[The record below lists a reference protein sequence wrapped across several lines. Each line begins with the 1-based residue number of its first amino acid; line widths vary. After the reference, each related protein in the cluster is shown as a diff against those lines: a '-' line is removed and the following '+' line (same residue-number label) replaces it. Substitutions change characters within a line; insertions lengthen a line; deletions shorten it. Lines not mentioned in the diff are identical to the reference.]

1 MKLLFDLSQSPVC
14 EILWKWTVL
23 LALGWTAHGLLRSRD
38 ARWRLILWRGVFCFW
53 LALPLI
59 QFLPLPVFQIPVHDF
74 AGIGP
79 ATPRMAAP
87 SLAGGAIPPATARTV
102 ASGVVEAAKD
112 GAAVDGVH
120 RPAGSLFSTISLN
133 GMLITIWAT
142 GALWGALRLVR
153 FMIQL
158 STLKRA
164 AIPAAPAIQGL
175 AGEILQQLRI
185 RRFVRVLVSDSAVSP
200 FVFGVTHPA
209 IMLPGKLAQSLSSE
223 EMAALLG
230 HEIAHLR
237 RYDLLWCAGWRW
249 LKALFWFHP
258 LVWKVPEAHSLAC
271 EEEADRVASSQ
282 MENRASYARI
292 LAQITLRVLAIPEVE
307 TQLAF
312 NGTAQ
317 ITERLRRLGKESGT
331 WKQKH
336 SLAAFGLV
344 FAMVLV
350 SAGCNV
356 SREQNKSS
364 AQEVEQLNAKVAAL
378 EKRISEMENSLPPA
392 ERQRAY
398 RKKFDQRGELDR
410 KKYTEKQLMEAEKIY
425 EAADRNLGSPE
436 CIETMKQMLQKF
448 PDANRTGCLLLSLAQ
463 STNGS
468 ESEKYFKDCIQ
479 RFNDCYYGDG
489 VQVGAFA
496 RFCLA
501 NYYNA
506 TNEDKKAEALYKEI
520 KDNYSDA
527 IDHNGQLLINIIPT
541 KSQAEQQARQR
552 AYQERFDQRR
562 ELDRK
567 KYTEEQ
573 LAEAE
578 KLYLATNSK
587 RGSPEYIESLKQ
599 MLEKFPDLNRS
610 GCALLYLAQGT
621 TGVESEKY
629 LKDCIQKYNDC
640 YYADGVQVGA
650 YARFWLADYYSK
662 TGENEKAEA
671 LYKEIKDNYSDAIDH
686 NGQFLINLIK

>member
-59 QFLPLPVFQIPVHDF
+59 QFLPLPLFQIPVHDF

-164 AIPAAPAIQGL
+164 AIPAAPAIQVL
-175 AGEILQQLRI
+175 AGEILQRLRI

-249 LKALFWFHP
+249 MKALFWFHP

-344 FAMVLV
+344 LAIVLV

-356 SREQNKSS
+356 TGEKDTPEVKQLK
-364 AQEVEQLNAKVAAL
+364 AQVAAL
-378 EKRISEMENSLPPA
+378 EKRMSEMEKSLLPA
-392 ERQRAY
+392 
-398 RKKFDQRGELDR
+398 K
-410 KKYTEKQLMEAEKIY
+410 TQL
-425 EAADRNLGSPE
+425 
-436 CIETMKQMLQKF
+436 
-448 PDANRTGCLLLSLAQ
+448 
-463 STNGS
+463 
-468 ESEKYFKDCIQ
+468 
-479 RFNDCYYGDG
+479 
-489 VQVGAFA
+489 
-496 RFCLA
+496 
-501 NYYNA
+501 
-506 TNEDKKAEALYKEI
+506 
-520 KDNYSDA
+520 
-527 IDHNGQLLINIIPT
+527 
-541 KSQAEQQARQR
+541 EQQARQR
-552 AYQERFDQRR
+552 AYRERFDRRR

-567 KYTEEQ
+567 KYTDEQ
-573 LAEAE
+573 LTEAE
-578 KLYLATNSK
+578 KIYQAGDSK
-587 RGSPEYIESLKQ
+587 WGSPECIEILKQ
-599 MLEKFPDLNRS
+599 MLEKYPDINRS
-610 GCALLYLAQGT
+610 GCALLDIAVNT
-621 TGVESEKY
+621 TGPESEKY
-629 LKDCIQKYNDC
+629 LKDCIQKYDDC
-640 YYADGVQVGA
+640 YYGDGVQIGA
-650 YARFWLADYYSK
+650 FARFYLADYYSK

-671 LYKEIKDNYSDAIDH
+671 LRKETAGKDARSAIMARESR
-686 NGQFLINLIK
+686 

>member
-1 MKLLFDLSQSPVC
+1 MKLLFDLSQSPVF

-59 QFLPLPVFQIPVHDF
+59 QFLPLPVFQIPVHGF
-74 AGIGP
+74 AGIAP
-79 ATPRMAAP
+79 ATPSVAAP
-87 SLAGGAIPPATARTV
+87 SLAEGTIPPGTARPV
-102 ASGVVEAAKD
+102 VPGVVEAAKD

-142 GALWGALRLVR
+142 GALWGALRLAR

-164 AIPAAPAIQGL
+164 AIPAAPAIQVQ
-175 AGEILQQLRI
+175 AGQILQRLRI
-185 RRFVRVLVSDSAVSP
+185 KRFAPVLVSDSAVSP
-200 FVFGVTHPA
+200 FVFGVIQSA

-223 EMAALLG
+223 EIAALLG

-237 RYDLLWCAGWRW
+237 RHDLLWCAGWRW
-249 LKALFWFHP
+249 MKTLFWFHP

-282 MENRASYARI
+282 TENRASYAHL
-292 LAQITLRVLAIPEVE
+292 LARITLRVLAIPEVE
-307 TQLAF
+307 AQLTA

-317 ITERLRRLGKESGT
+317 ITHRLRRLGKELGI
-331 WKQKH
+331 WKSTH

-344 FAMVLV
+344 LGIVLV

-356 SREQNKSS
+356 SGEKDTHEVKQLK
-364 AQEVEQLNAKVAAL
+364 AQVAAL

-392 ERQRAY
+392 ERQRAS
-398 RKKFDQRGELDR
+398 RERFDRRRELDR
-410 KKYTEKQLMEAEKIY
+410 QKYTQEQLAKAE
-425 EAADRNLGSPE
+425 EMMATADRQFGSAA
-436 CIETMKQMLQKF
+436 CIETLKQMVEKF
-448 PDANRTGCLLLSLAQ
+448 PNANRAGCALLYLAQ
-463 STNGS
+463 STTGP
-468 ESEKYFKDCIQ
+468 ESEGYFMDCIQ
-479 RFNDCYYGDG
+479 KYDDCYYGDG
-489 VQVGAFA
+489 VRIGAFA

-506 TNEDKKAEALYKEI
+506 TNEDEKAEALYKEI

-541 KSQAEQQARQR
+541 KSQAEQQERQR
-552 AYQERFDQRR
+552 VYQERFDRR
-562 ELDRK
+562 CDLDQK
-567 KYTEEQ
+567 KYTKEQ

-578 KLYLATNSK
+578 NMYAAAESKL
-587 RGSPEYIESLKQ
+587 RSPEFIESVNQ
-599 MLEKFPDLNRS
+599 MLQKFPGANQT
-610 GCALLYLAQGT
+610 GCLLLQLAQTT
-621 TGVESEKY
+621 TGPESEKY
-629 LKDCIQKYNDC
+629 FKDCIEKYNDC
-640 YYADGVQVGA
+640 YFGDGVQVGA
-650 YARFWLADYYSK
+650 FARFWLATYYSK

-671 LYKEIKDNYSDAIDH
+671 LRKEIKDNYSDAIDH
-686 NGQFLINLIK
+686 YGQFLINLIK

>member
-1 MKLLFDLSQSPVC
+1 MKLLLDLSQSPVG

-23 LALGWTAHGLLRSRD
+23 LALGWAVHGLLRSRD

-59 QFLPLPVFQIPVHDF
+59 PFLPLPVFQIPVHDF
-74 AGIGP
+74 AGIAP
-79 ATPRMAAP
+79 ATTGVTTP
-87 SLAGGAIPPATARTV
+87 SLAEGTIPPGTARSVTPV
-102 ASGVVEAAKD
+102 VVEAAKD

-120 RPAGSLFSTISLN
+120 RPTGSLVSAISLN
-133 GMLITIWAT
+133 GLLITIWAT

-158 STLKRA
+158 STLKRS

-175 AGEILQQLRI
+175 AGEILQRLRI
-185 RRFVRVLVSDSAVSP
+185 RCFVRVLVLDSAVSP

-223 EMAALLG
+223 EIAALLG

-237 RYDLLWCAGWRW
+237 RHDLFWCAGWRW
-249 LKALFWFHP
+249 MQALFWFHP
-258 LVWKVPEAHSLAC
+258 LIWKVPAAHSLAC
-271 EEEADRVASSQ
+271 EEEADRVASSH
-282 MENRASYARI
+282 MGNRASYARL
-292 LAQITLRVLAIPEVE
+292 LARITLRVLAIPEVE
-307 TQLAF
+307 TQLAV

-317 ITERLRRLGKESGT
+317 ITERLRRLGKELGI
-331 WKQKH
+331 WKPTH

-344 FAMVLV
+344 LAMVLI
-350 SAGCNV
+350 SAGCGVDSN
-356 SREQNKSS
+356 
-364 AQEVEQLNAKVAAL
+364 QEVEQLKAKNAAL
-378 EKRISEMENSLPPA
+378 EKKISELEKLLQPMQAQSEQQ

-398 RKKFDQRGELDR
+398 RERFDRRIELDR
-410 KKYTEKQLMEAEKIY
+410 KKYTDEQLTEEEKLYAAAEKK
-425 EAADRNLGSPE
+425 LGSPE
-436 CIETMKQMLQKF
+436 SIESVNQMLQKF
-448 PDANRTGCLLLSLAQ
+448 PGANRTGCLLLQLAQ
-463 STNGS
+463 TTPGP
-468 ESEKYFKDCIQ
+468 ESEKYFKDCIEKYS
-479 RFNDCYYGDG
+479 DCYFGDG
-489 VQVGAFA
+489 VQVGPFA
-496 RFCLA
+496 RFWLA
-501 NYYNA
+501 DYYGK
-506 TNEDKKAEALYKEI
+506 TKEIEKAEALYKEI

-527 IDHNGQLLINIIPT
+527 IDHNGQFLITLIPT
-541 KSQAEQQARQR
+541 KSQLAMREK
-552 AYQERFDQRR
+552 FDQRH

-578 KLYLATNSK
+578 KLYLAMNSK

-650 YARFWLADYYSK
+650 YARFWLADYYGK

-671 LYKEIKDNYSDAIDH
+671 LRKEIKDNYSDSIDH
-686 NGQFLINLIK
+686 NGQLLINLIK

>member
-1 MKLLFDLSQSPVC
+1 MKSLLDFSQSPVF

-23 LALGWTAHGLLRSRD
+23 LVLGWTAHGLLRSRD
-38 ARWRLILWRGVFCFW
+38 ARWRLILWRGVFCFG
-53 LALPLI
+53 LALPLT
-59 QFLPLPVFQIPVHDF
+59 QFLPLPVFQIPVHGF
-74 AGIGP
+74 AGIAP
-79 ATPRMAAP
+79 ATPSMAAP
-87 SLAGGAIPPATARTV
+87 SLAEGTIPPGTV
-102 ASGVVEAAKD
+102 RLVAPVVVEAAKD

-120 RPAGSLFSTISLN
+120 RPAGGLFSTISLN

-142 GALWGALRLVR
+142 GALLGVLRLVR
-153 FMIQL
+153 LMIQL

-164 AIPAAPAIQGL
+164 AIPAAPAIQVL
-175 AGEILQQLRI
+175 AGEILQRLRI

-249 LKALFWFHP
+249 MKAFFWFQP

-271 EEEADRVASSQ
+271 EEEADRAASSQ

-344 FAMVLV
+344 LAIVLV

-356 SREQNKSS
+356 TGEKDTPEVKQLK
-364 AQEVEQLNAKVAAL
+364 AQVAAL
-378 EKRISEMENSLPPA
+378 EKRMSEMEKSLLPA
-392 ERQRAY
+392 
-398 RKKFDQRGELDR
+398 K
-410 KKYTEKQLMEAEKIY
+410 TQL
-425 EAADRNLGSPE
+425 
-436 CIETMKQMLQKF
+436 
-448 PDANRTGCLLLSLAQ
+448 
-463 STNGS
+463 
-468 ESEKYFKDCIQ
+468 
-479 RFNDCYYGDG
+479 
-489 VQVGAFA
+489 
-496 RFCLA
+496 
-501 NYYNA
+501 
-506 TNEDKKAEALYKEI
+506 
-520 KDNYSDA
+520 
-527 IDHNGQLLINIIPT
+527 
-541 KSQAEQQARQR
+541 EQQARQR
-552 AYQERFDQRR
+552 AYRERFDRRR

-567 KYTEEQ
+567 KYTDEQ
-573 LAEAE
+573 LTEAE
-578 KLYLATNSK
+578 KIYQAGDSK
-587 RGSPEYIESLKQ
+587 WGSPECIEILKQ
-599 MLEKFPDLNRS
+599 MLEKYPDINRS
-610 GCALLYLAQGT
+610 GCALLDIAVNT
-621 TGVESEKY
+621 TGPESEKY
-629 LKDCIQKYNDC
+629 LKDCIQKYDDC
-640 YYADGVQVGA
+640 YYGDGVQIGA
-650 YARFWLADYYSK
+650 FARFYLADYYSK

-671 LYKEIKDNYSDAIDH
+671 LRKEIKDNYSDSIDH
-686 NGQFLINLIK
+686 HGQLLINLIK